1 MKKALLL
8 ILALVMCVTFFAS
21 CAEGT
26 VENSSGVSETESNDS
41 ETSKDEMSTGE
52 SSLEEVV
59 FDETPR
65 DIEFVEHSLSVGF
78 KYGSSENEG
87 FAKTHIIGRGDSRF
101 DTFVLDSEDKI
112 EPFLSALEYP
122 ERAED
127 FFESLPEDFFERKL
141 LLINDFLTPMTGYR
155 GRVRRVRADEDGVTL
170 EFVYTHGEMG
180 SDVVIPCVFLT
191 EIDKAD
197 VAGCESFGAE
207 SKKVDFDTTERELEY
222 ISHSF
227 VGELK
232 LNYVDIP
239 ADSVVVTAVYS
250 KGSLQRL
257 VEGSDS
263 EEFAEFAKDKDSKYF
278 QKNSLIIAYVISSS
292 SGNEFRL
299 DGVSCSEYGTAVRI
313 NRALNDTDD
322 KEVKHILVVEVDA
335 DEVFGVHEIYPAVS
349 DTEEWQRKQSAPIYI
364 NGKLAENVECELDI
378 IAREV
383 ELPLVATLDSL
394 GASIE
399 WTSSEKASVSFN
411 GRSYTLSLK
420 TKKLVR
426 GNEDRLWG
434 EVENRTSEEQ
444 ELYVDYIALWGFLLR
459 ESDFDL
465 YVNYN
470 GNYIELVER
479 NY

>member
-21 CAEGT
+21 CAEGI
-26 VENSSGVSETESNDS
+26 VENSSGVSETESSDS
-41 ETSKDEMSTGE
+41 ETSKDEISNEE
-52 SSLEEVV
+52 SSLEEIV

-78 KYGSSENEG
+78 KYGSSENES

-112 EPFLSALEYP
+112 EPFLSALDSP
-122 ERAED
+122 ERAKE

-155 GRVRRVRADEDGVTL
+155 GRVRRVRADEDGVTI
-170 EFVYTHGEMG
+170 EYVYTHGEMG
-180 SDVVIPCVFLT
+180 SDVVIPCIFLT

-207 SKKVDFDTTERELEY
+207 SKKVDFDTTKRALEY
-222 ISHSF
+222 VSHSF

-232 LNYVDIP
+232 LNYTDIP
-239 ADSVVVTAVYS
+239 TDSVVVTTVYG

-278 QKNSLIIAYVISSS
+278 QKKSLIIAYVISSS
-292 SGNEFRL
+292 SGNKFAF
-299 DGVSCSEYGTAVRI
+299 DGISCSEYGTAVRI

-322 KEVKHILVVEVDA
+322 KEVKHILVAEVDA

-349 DTEEWQRKQSAPIYI
+349 DTEQWKRKQSAPIYV
-364 NGKLAENVECELDI
+364 NGKLVENVECVLDI
-378 IAREV
+378 LTREV
-383 ELPLVATLDSL
+383 KIPLVATLDSL

-399 WTSSEKASVSFN
+399 WKSIDEASVSFN
-411 GRSYTLSLK
+411 GRSYTLSLR
-420 TKKLVR
+420 TQKLVR

-434 EVENRTSEEQ
+434 EVENRFAEVG
-444 ELYVDYIALWGFLLR
+444 ELHVDYIALWGFLLR